1 MEAWCWYKLI
11 PLLKSLG
18 HRVTAL
24 DKSGCGADPKQV
36 EQITSY
42 SDYIEPLMKFMESLH
57 MAKEALL
64 RQEIFGTVRRVL
76 VLSEKDGC
84 LGQEFKSW
92 IIESGKMKE
101 LELILGADRMVMLSK
116 PQELCICLQKIVEKL
131 S

>member
-24 DKSGCGADPKQV
+24 DMSGCC
-36 EQITSY
+36 
-42 SDYIEPLMKFMESLH
+42 
-57 MAKEALL
+57 AKLGSQALSMLPNRGDLTWQKALL
-64 RQEIFGTVRRVL
+64 REEIFGSVRGVL

-84 LGQEFKSW
+84 LGQVFNSW
-92 IIESGKMKE
+92 IIKSGKMKE
-101 LELILGADRMVMLSK
+101 VELILGADHMVMLSK
-116 PQELCICLQKIVEKL
+116 PQELCIYLRKIVEKL